1 VRVLPA
7 THDTFL
13 WYGPRAV
20 EGSRRILLATGVAAV
35 VAAGLLAGCG
45 AGERQD
51 ADEPAGTFKVDV
63 VKTSFPKHQR
73 LSDSARMRIVVR
85 NADTRTIPNVA
96 VSVLSDD
103 PKGGGGFATRSEASG
118 LSDPTRQLW
127 IVDRGP
133 RGGDTAYVS
142 TWALGP
148 LPPGRSRTFEW
159 HVTPVVAGSHTLRWR
174 VAAGLNGKARA
185 QTRGGREASGIFPVN
200 VSSKPAPVTVDPKT
214 GDIVNAANEL

>member
-1 VRVLPA
+1 
-7 THDTFL
+7 
-13 WYGPRAV
+13 
-20 EGSRRILLATGVAAV
+20 LLATGVAAV
-35 VAAGLLAGCG
+35 VAAGLVAGCG
-45 AGERQD
+45 GGERQD
-51 ADEPAGTFKVDV
+51 KNEPTGTFKVDV
-63 VKTSFPKHQR
+63 VKASFPGRQR
-73 LSDSARMRIVVR
+73 LSDEATMRIVVR

-103 PKGGGGFATRSEASG
+103 PKGGGGFTTRSETSG
-118 LSDPTRQLW
+118 LADPTRQLW

-148 LPPGRSRTFEW
+148 LPAGRSRTFEW

-185 QTRGGREASGIFPVN
+185 QTTSGQEASGTFPVN
-200 VSSKPAPVTVDPKT
+200 VSSKPAAVTVDPKT
-214 GDIVNAANEL
+214 GDVVNASN

>member
-1 VRVLPA
+1 
-7 THDTFL
+7 
-13 WYGPRAV
+13 
-20 EGSRRILLATGVAAV
+20 LLATSVAAV
-35 VAAGLLAGCG
+35 VAASLAAGCG
-45 AGERQD
+45 GGERQD
-51 ADEPAGTFKVDV
+51 ANEPSGTFKVDV
-63 VKTSFPKHQR
+63 LKATFPKQQR
-73 LSDSARMRIVVR
+73 LSQAAVMRIVVR

-103 PKGGGGFATRSEASG
+103 PKGGGGFATRAAEPG
-118 LSDPTRQLW
+118 LADPTRNLW

-148 LPPGRSRTFEW
+148 LAAGRSRTFEW
-159 HVTPVVAGSHTLRWR
+159 HVTPVVAGSHTVRWR

-185 QTRGGREASGIFPVN
+185 QTEGGQEASGTIPVT

-214 GDIVNAANEL
+214 GDVVDSTS